1 MINVTKGE
9 MVPLVRVRL
18 VIKNERELRINRWI
32 VCRLPYYLGL
42 NQTEGEREGYSHGL
56 FNFFPS
62 LRDENDDFRLVIFV
76 TRRGINFHPPRITKE
91 RKREREKK

>member
-42 NQTEGEREGYSHGL
+42 NQTEGERE
-56 FNFFPS
+56 
-62 LRDENDDFRLVIFV
+62 
-76 TRRGINFHPPRITKE
+76 
-91 RKREREKK
+91 